1 MEVKIISFH
10 DASLLP
16 HLTLLVMSVHKEM
29 DCQANIVQ
37 KIVSCLHHHDFYFE
51 ACIQNTKG
59 SAYCQN
65 VKAPLCFKGGKFIFV
80 WLNKKG
86 KSVRKIILLDDQGKV
101 LLWGALFV
109 CLFYLGFFVWFCFW
123 FCFVFI
129 WKQAFSEVMIR
140 DDKGDKKL
148 KDRKNS
154 FQSKTYL
161 L

>member
-65 VKAPLCFKGGKFIFV
+65 VKASLCFKGGKFMYV

-86 KSVRKIILLDDQGKV
+86 KKCEENNPSWWSGKSAFVGGIIC
-101 LLWGALFV
+101 LFV
-109 CLFYLGFFVWFCFW
+109 C
-123 FCFVFI
+123 FI
-129 WKQAFSEVMIR
+129 WGFLFGFAFGLLFLFGNR
-140 DDKGDKKL
+140 TFQKL
-148 KDRKNS
+148 W
-154 FQSKTYL
+154 
-161 L
+161 